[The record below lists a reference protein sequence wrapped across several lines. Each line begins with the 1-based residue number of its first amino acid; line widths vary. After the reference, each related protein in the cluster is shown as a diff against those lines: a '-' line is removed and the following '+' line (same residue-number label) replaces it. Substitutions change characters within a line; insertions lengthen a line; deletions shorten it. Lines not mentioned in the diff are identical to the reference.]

1 MRERRN
7 VPVTP
12 AHSTTSDHLRHI
24 TVVAKP
30 LVRPVGHHEDITR
43 DVLVGRTVELVADD
57 VSGLVDAALRH
68 ASQFLAQNT
77 IREGTD
83 ILGIE
88 RLSAQSRQ
96 QLGS

>member
-1 MRERRN
+1 M
-7 VPVTP
+7 
-12 AHSTTSDHLRHI
+12 
-24 TVVAKP
+24 AKP
-30 LVRPVGHHEDITR
+30 FVCPVGHHEDVAR

-57 VSGLVDAALRH
+57 VCGLVDAAMRH
-68 ASQFLAQNT
+68 ASQLLTQNT